1 MTRLDP
7 AAELDRIVALGQARG
22 RELVAEQPLTAAEQ
36 AELRALARTVL
47 LRWLAVALIVYTVAF
62 VVFLVWVL
70 AR

>member
-36 AELRALARTVL
+36 AELRALILPHLHGQIRRAS
-47 LRWLAVALIVYTVAF
+47 
-62 VVFLVWVL
+62 
-70 AR
+70 